1 MTLQYILDNNLN
13 PITGWSRDIIQ
24 DNNNNN
30 EDNDQS

>member
-30 EDNDQS
+30 EDND